1 MPRAT
6 IFIAFILLLALTPAA
21 IGNTGESRTLKF
33 YHTHTHKTLTV
44 TYYEAG
50 DYLPESL
57 EELRVFLSDWR
68 NGHQHPI
75 DPGVM
80 DILWEIQQHAEN
92 RNAYE
97 VISAYRSPE
106 TNNFLRKNSNGV
118 ARKSQHLLGKA
129 IDVRLRGTDT
139 SQLRDIA
146 LDLKLGGVGFYEK
159 SDFVHVDTGRVR
171 RW

>member
-6 IFIAFILLLALTPAA
+6 IFIAFILLLALTPVA
-21 IGNTGESRTLKF
+21 IGSIGESRTLKF

-44 TYYEAG
+44 TYYEDG

-80 DILWEIQQHAEN
+80 DILWEIQQVAGN
-92 RNAYE
+92 DNSYE

-106 TNNFLRKNSNGV
+106 TNNNLRKNSNGV

-129 IDVRLRGTDT
+129 IDVRLRGTDS

-146 LDLKLGGVGFYEK
+146 LDLKLGGVGFYQK

>member
-57 EELRVFLSDWR
+57 EELGVFLSDWR

-80 DILWEIQQHAEN
+80 DILWEIQQVAEN

-106 TNNFLRKNSNGV
+106 TNNLLRKNSKGV

>member
-21 IGNTGESRTLKF
+21 TGNTGESRTLKF

-44 TYYEAG
+44 TYYDGG
-50 DYLPESL
+50 DYLSESL
-57 EELRVFLSDWR
+57 EDLRVFLSDWR

-80 DILWEIQQHAEN
+80 DILWEIQQVADN

-106 TNNFLRKNSNGV
+106 TNNYLRRNSNGV